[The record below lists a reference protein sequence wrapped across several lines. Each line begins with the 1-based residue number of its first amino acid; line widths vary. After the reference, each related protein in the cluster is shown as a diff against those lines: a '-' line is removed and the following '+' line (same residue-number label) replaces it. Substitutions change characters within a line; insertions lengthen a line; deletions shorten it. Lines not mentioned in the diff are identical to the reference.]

1 MLKNFSKAGDYSKE
15 IPQALVL
22 VAVSMETRFI
32 QISFLCMSTNLTWG
46 CLVDNNSIPLAY
58 ALYLIL
64 MDPEPF
70 KYISQ
75 FDQEW
80 KIGPTL
86 MTLCEH
92 LFVSFAI
99 RILKQHATKVIT
111 GLRPKKEEADGET
124 SDTGSNTAIV
134 PVINDQKKK
143 KMKFMWKAGIG
154 NFVASGIV
162 AYIDGRL
169 CRQIPNPIARRI
181 VSGFLLSFLEKSSEQ

>member
-1 MLKNFSKAGDYSKE
+1 
-15 IPQALVL
+15 
-22 VAVSMETRFI
+22 
-32 QISFLCMSTNLTWG
+32 
-46 CLVDNNSIPLAY
+46 
-58 ALYLIL
+58 
-64 MDPEPF
+64 MDPEPC

-86 MTLCEH
+86 ITLCEH

-99 RILKQHATKVIT
+99 RILKQHATKVIA